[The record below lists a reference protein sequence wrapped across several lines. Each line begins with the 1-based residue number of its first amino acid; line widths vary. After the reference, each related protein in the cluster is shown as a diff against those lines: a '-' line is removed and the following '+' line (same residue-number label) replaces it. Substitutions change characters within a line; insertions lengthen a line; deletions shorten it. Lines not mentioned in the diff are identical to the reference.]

1 VRNAHC
7 AQGPR
12 FRHDGERAVVV
23 KASRPTI
30 QGNCASADVYSFGI
44 IAWECVTRSD
54 PYGQMPPFQV
64 IFAVG
69 TQGARPAIPPDC
81 PPEMTNLIT
90 SAWAE
95 EPADRPS
102 FTEIAVRI
110 SGIQLILCSG
120 EPLPPTRLSRVN
132 KSRSS
137 TTNSGVEMHD
147 NAADDATD
155 SSAHISASALP
166 FDDLDDGQLLKL

>member
-1 VRNAHC
+1 MPSGFVVARRAHRIVRKDHA
-7 AQGPR
+7 AT
-12 FRHDGERAVVV
+12 DGGRAVVV

-69 TQGARPAIPPDC
+69 TQGARPAIPADC

-95 EPADRPS
+95 EPADRPT
-102 FTEIAVRI
+102 FTEIAQRI
-110 SGIQLILCSG
+110 SRDSADSVQW
-120 EPLPPTRLSRVN
+120 RAAAA
-132 KSRSS
+132 
-137 TTNSGVEMHD
+137 NSPQPAEQV
-147 NAADDATD
+147 
-155 SSAHISASALP
+155 ALV
-166 FDDLDDGQLLKL
+166 DHQQRR